1 MAIAIEPPSLS
12 YLNVKLL
19 DKNAFDSSN
28 IFIVAIQRILQL
40 IALIDLIILKH

>member
-12 YLNVKLL
+12 YLNVKLF

-28 IFIVAIQRILQL
+28 IFIVAIKRIFI